1 MPHGPLQPSIYCVA
15 TPVILDF
22 FFFSSPALFAFWL
35 RSSVVSVLFS
45 LISERS
51 LRGPIVIILIFET
64 RAVSSVLA
72 HDPAHCVPGIT
83 LPPGDATFSLLLGL
97 AQAVKKS
104 LD

>member
-1 MPHGPLQPSIYCVA
+1 M
-15 TPVILDF
+15 
-22 FFFSSPALFAFWL
+22 
-35 RSSVVSVLFS
+35 
-45 LISERS
+45 
-51 LRGPIVIILIFET
+51 IIIIFET

-104 LD
+104 LDRATLRVLLWYCCGGEVLVKP